1 MRSTASRAPYK
12 LFSAALIAAV
22 VLSATSC
29 RSTRTV
35 TKESRQE
42 TSVTEKDSTVDVR
55 SETRLWWTEP
65 VKADTAL
72 LEIALDTTL
81 WQLPE
86 GVGYTASSG
95 RAHVKASV
103 KRSTDG
109 KPPTLV
115 IESGCDSLE
124 RLCLMYEAEN
134 ERLSVA
140 NQHLR
145 NDIQTADE
153 RHSKHMETWVW
164 VILIVGIVA
173 GIVITILTRRI
184 WQKVF

>member
-1 MRSTASRAPYK
+1 M
-12 LFSAALIAAV
+12 
-22 VLSATSC
+22 
-29 RSTRTV
+29 
-35 TKESRQE
+35 
-42 TSVTEKDSTVDVR
+42 
-55 SETRLWWTEP
+55 
-65 VKADTAL
+65 KADTAL
-72 LEIALDTTL
+72 LEIALDTML

-86 GVGYTASSG
+86 GAGYTACNG

-103 KRSTDG
+103 KHGTAG
-109 KPPTLV
+109 KAPTLV

-145 NDIQTADE
+145 KDIQTADE
-153 RHSKHMETWVW
+153 RHSKRMETWVW
-164 VILIVGIVA
+164 VTMAVLVLGL
-173 GIVITILTRRI
+173 VITMTIKKRI

>member
-1 MRSTASRAPYK
+1 M
-12 LFSAALIAAV
+12 
-22 VLSATSC
+22 
-29 RSTRTV
+29 
-35 TKESRQE
+35 
-42 TSVTEKDSTVDVR
+42 
-55 SETRLWWTEP
+55 
-65 VKADTAL
+65 KADTAW

-81 WQLPE
+81 WQMPE
-86 GVGYTASSG
+86 GAGYTASNG

-103 KRSTDG
+103 KKNPDG

-115 IESGCDSLE
+115 IESGCDNLE

-153 RHSKHMETWVW
+153 QRSKSLKTWVW
-164 VILIVGIVA
+164 SALIA
-173 GIVITILTRRI
+173 GMAAGAVITILTRKFHGSIRRNGPHTEC
-184 WQKVF
+184 

>member
-1 MRSTASRAPYK
+1 M
-12 LFSAALIAAV
+12 
-22 VLSATSC
+22 
-29 RSTRTV
+29 
-35 TKESRQE
+35 
-42 TSVTEKDSTVDVR
+42 
-55 SETRLWWTEP
+55 
-65 VKADTAL
+65 KADTAL

-86 GVGYTASSG
+86 GAGYTASSG

-145 NDIQTADE
+145 NDIQTANE

-173 GIVITILTRRI
+173 GIVITILTKIGRASCRER
-184 WQKVF
+184 VFRAV

>member
-1 MRSTASRAPYK
+1 M
-12 LFSAALIAAV
+12 
-22 VLSATSC
+22 
-29 RSTRTV
+29 
-35 TKESRQE
+35 
-42 TSVTEKDSTVDVR
+42 
-55 SETRLWWTEP
+55 
-65 VKADTAL
+65 KADTAL

-86 GVGYTASSG
+86 GAGYTASNG

-103 KRSTDG
+103 KKNPDG

-124 RLCLMYEAEN
+124 RLCLMYETEN

-145 NDIQTADE
+145 NSVETLNEE
-153 RHSKHMETWVW
+153 RLKTLRTRSVW
-164 VILIVGIVA
+164 YMIIVA
-173 GIVITILTRRI
+173 GLTVGGVLTLLTR
-184 WQKVF
+184 KKK